1 MNTQLGNLACK
12 YGIAIL
18 LTATFSSAHA
28 VPAVTDL
35 TLDGVDADAVSPF
48 SPSGPGGNT
57 LVADIDSAFQGT
69 GFGFVALDA
78 QASQVST
85 FNGVAITINANN
97 FSTSGTFNI
106 NWTDNNNPFILPIW
120 MDFVVAVKA
129 SNDSA
134 AYLFNNKILDD
145 QGGGS
150 GTRSGTYTISFLN
163 NGGQIP
169 NLSNIS
175 LFGRLGDDPTNQCTN
190 GSCAVPVPAAAW
202 LFGSALFGLVG
213 IARKRADKA
222 KA

>member
-28 VPAVTDL
+28 VAVTDL
-35 TLDGVDADAVSPF
+35 TLDGVNADAVS
-48 SPSGPGGNT
+48 SISTGSGGNV
-57 LVADIDSAFQGT
+57 LVADIDLAFQGT
-69 GFGFVALDA
+69 GSGFVGLDA
-78 QASQVST
+78 QAGQVST

-106 NWTDNNNPFILPIW
+106 NWTDNNNPLILPIW

-150 GTRSGTYTISFLN
+150 GTRSGTYTIGFVNDGSN
-163 NGGQIP
+163 P
-169 NLSNIS
+169 PALSNIS
-175 LFGRLGDDPTNQCTN
+175 LFGRLGDDPNQQCTN
-190 GSCAVPVPAAAW
+190 GNCAVPVPAAAW

>member
-28 VPAVTDL
+28 VAVTDL
-35 TLDGVDADAVSPF
+35 TLDGVNADAVS
-48 SPSGPGGNT
+48 SISTGSGGNV
-57 LVADIDSAFQGT
+57 LVADIDLAFGS
-69 GFGFVALDA
+69 GFVGLDA
-78 QASQVST
+78 QLGQVTT

-97 FSTSGTFNI
+97 FDTGGTFDI
-106 NWTDNNNPFILPIW
+106 NWTDNNNPLILPIY

-129 SNDSA
+129 SDA
-134 AYLFNNKILDD
+134 AASYLFNNKILDD

-169 NLSNIS
+169 DLSNIS

-222 KA
+222 PTQCRQ